1 METTP
6 VQTELGRA
14 AFITQATAA
23 SIACRIPKQSF
34 MELSGELYRRPIYI
48 FSRVERLRLL
58 AIQYFFQDSE
68 TFIDLHYQKAER
80 DRQDPNLVFP
90 SSAPA
95 YHLSIECK
103 FLHADYRNIVIPP
116 QIEVRGESVKKEFR
130 IWFRQNE
137 GLYDNNRELF
147 MVKLST
153 RFNIRL
159 QELQIIERLN
169 SGTTEVLNENLD
181 AIDAQI
187 NRVLREAGQFY
198 YASERNN
205 GILKQYQRYTELGY
219 KEEALHSNRTG
230 YPEDEVKTFLRG
242 YNEQFKKPLKKLLT
256 SYFRVKY
263 NPELRFNGFLMGQ
276 LGIKPC
282 KHCAQKWGRKEIFSD
297 RKRTH

>member
-1 METTP
+1 METIP
-6 VQTELGRA
+6 IQTELGRA

-23 SIACRIPKQSF
+23 SIACRIPRQSF
-34 MELSGELYRRPIYI
+34 MELSGVLYRRPIYI
-48 FSRVERLRLL
+48 FGRIERLRLL
-58 AIQYFFQDSE
+58 AIQQFFRDSE
-68 TFIDLHYQKAER
+68 TFIDHYYQKAAR
-80 DRQDPNLVFP
+80 GGQDPNLVFP
-90 SSAPA
+90 SSTPA
-95 YHLSIECK
+95 YHLSTDCK

-116 QIEVRGESVKKEFR
+116 QIEVRGESVKKKFR

-169 SGTTEVLNENLD
+169 SGTTEVINENMD
-181 AIDAQI
+181 AIDTQI
-187 NRVLREAGQFY
+187 SQMLREAGQFY
-198 YASERNN
+198 YASEKNN
-205 GILKQYQRYTELGY
+205 TILKQYQRYTELGY

-230 YPEDEVKTFLRG
+230 YPEDEVKAFLRG

-263 NPELRFNGFLMGQ
+263 NPELRFNGFLMDQ

-282 KHCAQKWGRKEIFSD
+282 KHCAQKWGREGDFQ
-297 RKRTH
+297 